1 VDLAAVL
8 AFGALL
14 TLYGARRVWE
24 SRETSL
30 ITDEETPIEDEL
42 S

>member
-1 VDLAAVL
+1 VL

-14 TLYGARRVWE
+14 TLYGARRLWE
-24 SRETSL
+24 SREVSPMAQEGAPT
-30 ITDEETPIEDEL
+30 EDEL